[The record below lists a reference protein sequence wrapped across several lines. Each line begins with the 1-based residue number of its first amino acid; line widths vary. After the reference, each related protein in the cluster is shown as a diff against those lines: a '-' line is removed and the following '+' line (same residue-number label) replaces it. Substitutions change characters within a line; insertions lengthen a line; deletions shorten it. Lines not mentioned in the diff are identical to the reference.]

1 MDSQRILIKNIRQL
15 LQFSWHDQSKQYR
28 FQVVPLAQIK
38 KQMNERSIF
47 ILTAMANLKK
57 KQMCSLFQWS

>member
-1 MDSQRILIKNIRQL
+1 MEGEL
-15 LQFSWHDQSKQYR
+15 KQHR
-28 FQVVPLAQIK
+28 FQVVPLASIK